1 MKDCARAAIRV
12 GYTFIS
18 PILSAGGVFLSC
30 HSLRFVLD
38 KLHEEYCSAGFFR
51 SMITSTSG
59 ACITLRSTS
68 AHLSDVTLTSTLI
81 IAGSLTGA
89 LTGYLN
95 SRTPRKF

>member
-1 MKDCARAAIRV
+1 MTDCAKAAVRL

-38 KLHEEYCSAGFFR
+38 KLHENYCSAGFFR

-59 ACITLRSTS
+59 TCITLRNAS
-68 AHLSDVTLTSTLI
+68 AHLSDATLTSTLI
-81 IAGSLTGA
+81 VVGSLTGV
-89 LTGYLN
+89 LSSYLD
-95 SRTPRKF
+95 RTRKVK

>member
-1 MKDCARAAIRV
+1 MTDCARTVIRI

-18 PILSAGGVFLSC
+18 PIVSAGGVFLTC

-38 KLHEEYCSAGFFR
+38 KLHESYCSAGFFR

-59 ACITLRSTS
+59 TCIALRSTS

-81 IAGSLTGA
+81 VAGSLTGA
-89 LTGYLN
+89 LTNYLN
-95 SRTPRKF
+95 RAPKKQ